1 MPRWQDTPASLY
13 RELEKQQRAL
23 AENAGS
29 PAVRDIHL
37 EFAERYREQA
47 ERQEVEEGRSP

>member
-37 EFAERYREQA
+37 EFAERYRAQD